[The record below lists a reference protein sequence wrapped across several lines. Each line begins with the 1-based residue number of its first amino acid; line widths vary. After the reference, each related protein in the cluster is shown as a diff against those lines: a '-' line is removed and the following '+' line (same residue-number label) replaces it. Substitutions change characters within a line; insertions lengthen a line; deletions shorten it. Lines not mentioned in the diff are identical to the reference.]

1 MEEYSENIKTE
12 NIYIITEN
20 IKTENINIITENIEN
35 INTEN
40 TENIDI
46 ENDVEDYN
54 SMTGNCEHND
64 DNFDIIQEECE
75 YCDYCEYCD
84 DCEYIREYYNYLPEN
99 DDYLR
104 SYQEDENGDYLD

>member
-1 MEEYSENIKTE
+1 MEENTHINTE
-12 NIYIITEN
+12 NIDTEN
-20 IKTENINIITENIEN
+20 IDTEN

-40 TENIDI
+40 IDTENIDT
-46 ENDVEDYN
+46 ENIDTENYIIEDYN

-75 YCDYCEYCD
+75 YCEYCD

>member
-12 NIYIITEN
+12 NIYITEN

>member
-1 MEEYSENIKTE
+1 MEENTHINTE
-12 NIYIITEN
+12 NIDTEN
-20 IKTENINIITENIEN
+20 IDTEN

-40 TENIDI
+40 SDTEN
-46 ENDVEDYN
+46 EMEDYN
-54 SMTGNCEHND
+54 SMTGNCEQND
-64 DNFDIIQEECE
+64 DNFDIIQEECA

-99 DDYLR
+99 YDYLR